1 MEGERSGKDHS
12 TAAPTLVAA
21 GTAPPCDVLPAP
33 RGRTMAS
40 SRFSTT
46 VVGTHH
52 MKLLFAP
59 IALAA
64 AFLLP
69 MAHAADAPASPAAKT
84 VQGVK
89 LSSLCDG
96 CGVVSKAH
104 TETRKGK
111 GSGVG
116 AVGGAV
122 AGGVVGHQLGGGS
135 GKKALTVLGAV
146 GGGIAGNEIEKN
158 MKKKTVWVTSVT
170 YKDGS
175 KHTYERESSPGLK
188 AGDIVKLDNRH

>member
-1 MEGERSGKDHS
+1 MK
-12 TAAPTLVAA
+12 AAMTSL
-21 GTAPPCDVLPAP
+21 
-33 RGRTMAS
+33 
-40 SRFSTT
+40 
-46 VVGTHH
+46 
-52 MKLLFAP
+52 
-59 IALAA
+59 ALALVLA
-64 AFLLP
+64 LP
-69 MAHAADAPASPAAKT
+69 VAHAADATKAATPADQT
-84 VQGVK
+84 VSGVK
-89 LSSLCDG
+89 LSTLCDG
-96 CGVVSKAH
+96 CGVVSNAH

-111 GSGVG
+111 ASGVG

-170 YKDGS
+170 FKDGS

-188 AGDIVKLDNRH
+188 AGDIVKLDNGHPIKVVMQ